1 MSATLRG
8 REIKVSLTCVLPI
21 CKSTFVPTEGV
32 TIHQSNFSVSQKS
45 TADSDMDDSSQG
57 ITVDINGDE
66 WKEFPAPENNPHYWV
81 LLSEIEKSKSDD
93 RNCKFIK
100 LKNGFQILLIQDSD
114 TDIAAVAMNVGVGYL
129 SDPVRIYLAL
139 KRLYLNNNH
148 RMRCQDWP
156 TSASM

>member
-1 MSATLRG
+1 
-8 REIKVSLTCVLPI
+8 
-21 CKSTFVPTEGV
+21 
-32 TIHQSNFSVSQKS
+32 
-45 TADSDMDDSSQG
+45 MDDSSQG

-81 LLSEIEKSKSDD
+81 LLSEIEKPKSDD
-93 RNCKFIK
+93 RNYKFIK
-100 LKNGFQILLIQDSD
+100 LKNGFQILLIQDPD

-139 KRLYLNNNH
+139 MRLYLNNNH
-148 RMRCQDWP
+148 RMRCQGWP